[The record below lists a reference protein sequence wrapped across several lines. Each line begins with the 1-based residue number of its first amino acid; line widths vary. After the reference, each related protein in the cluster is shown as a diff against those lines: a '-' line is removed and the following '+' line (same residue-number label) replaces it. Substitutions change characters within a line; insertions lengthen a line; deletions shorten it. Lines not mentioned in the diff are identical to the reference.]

1 MALTLREE
9 TVETGK
15 FWETWGASAL
25 LGQTK
30 CTMPKADATV
40 PNFHGNFSYGI
51 DESRRVMVPA
61 KWRPKNRNVLFTVV
75 LWPIEIEDF
84 LLVLPPERWRVM
96 LDKLKTKSLQDR
108 RVAALERVIGSTS
121 AQLTLDSVGRFC
133 LPETLTMP
141 AEIDK
146 EATFVGRLDKFEIW
160 SPKRLQVSAPQDKSL
175 AASVAQEIDL

>member
-1 MALTLREE
+1 MGSQKLSIE
-9 TVETGK
+9 
-15 FWETWGASAL
+15 
-25 LGQTK
+25 TK
-30 CTMPKADATV
+30 CTMPKTDANV
-40 PNFHGNFSYGI
+40 PNFHGNYSYGS

-61 KWRPKNRNVLFTVV
+61 KWRPKNRSVLFTVI

-96 LDKLKTKSLQDR
+96 LDKLKTKSLQDK

-133 LPETLTMP
+133 LPETLTGP
-141 AEIDK
+141 AEIEK

-160 SPKRLQVSAPQDKSL
+160 SPRRLEASSAEDKSL